1 MDTFSELERFRQR
14 GDGQMDA
21 GSTRERE
28 ALARF
33 TDFFSH
39 LTVDA
44 VKDKVRDTY
53 AEDVYFNDTLKTVRG
68 LDNLVDYLHDS
79 AEATEDVRVEI
90 LETTRTAAG
99 DYLVRWKM
107 MIRFKKI
114 AKGRDTWSIGMSHLR
129 FDGDGRVVYQQ
140 DYWDA
145 ATGLFEHVPLLG
157 QGIRAIKSRA

>member
-1 MDTFSELERFRQR
+1 MDTFSELDRLRQR
-14 GDGQMDA
+14 GDGTMDP
-21 GSTRERE
+21 GSTREAE

-33 TDFFSH
+33 TGFFSH
-39 LTVDA
+39 LGVEA
-44 VKDKVRDTY
+44 VEKKLRDTY

-68 LDNLVDYLHDS
+68 LDNLFDYLRGS

-90 LETTRTAAG
+90 METTRTDAG

-107 MIRFKKI
+107 MIRFRKF

-140 DYWDA
+140 DYWDSA
-145 ATGLFEHVPLLG
+145 SGLFEHVPLLG
-157 QGIRAIKSRA
+157 HGIRAIKARV

>member
-1 MDTFSELERFRQR
+1 MDSFSELERLRQR
-14 GDGQMDA
+14 GDGHMEA
-21 GSTRERE
+21 GSASERE

-39 LTVDA
+39 LSVEA
-44 VKDKVRDTY
+44 VKNKVRDTY

-79 AEATEDVRVEI
+79 AEAAEDVRVEI
-90 LETTRTAAG
+90 MDATRTQAG

-107 MIRFKKI
+107 MIRFKKF

-129 FDGDGRVVYQQ
+129 FDGDGRVAYQQ
-140 DYWDA
+140 DYWDSA
-145 ATGLFEHVPLLG
+145 SGLFEHVPLLG
-157 QGIRAIKSRA
+157 HGIRAIKGRL

>member
-14 GDGQMDA
+14 GDGSMDA
-21 GSTRERE
+21 GSAREQE

-33 TDFFSH
+33 TGFFSH
-39 LTVDA
+39 LSVDA
-44 VKDKVRDTY
+44 VSTRARDTY

-68 LDNLVDYLHDS
+68 LDNLVEYLRDS

-90 LETTRTAAG
+90 LETTRTDAG

-107 MIRFKKI
+107 MIRFKKF
-114 AKGRDTWSIGMSHLR
+114 AKGQDTWSIGMSHLR

-157 QGIRAIKSRA
+157 HGIQAIKKRV